1 MIFAHSNSCSF
12 IVFALSTHF
21 DSSCCEL
28 EHHRSTGP
36 FKTGGREKEQI
47 DTQWQLLVVKL
58 HHLKR
63 HSMSNLE
70 GKSHS
75 FFTLDAESLWRKHH
89 SLKSTEFRL
98 KVEKRSRRKSMETL
112 LDELGWMTMEDNS
125 SSANTSSS
133 ERGYT
138 SVEPAMSNYTIRVDT
153 PSDEERHTSR
163 PVTSEESDYDSDG
176 SAQIESRSSTSLSI
190 NVDPSAHTVA
200 WASQSVHHR
209 ALVPLE
215 GNLRRKTRETAV
227 PVSLNNRRGIDSQ
240 TCLANIRA
248 GGGGGGVQG
257 VQKNP
262 PFLGNLGI
270 FGREV
275 PLFRVCSLADKH
287 NPLSKNTNK

>member
-1 MIFAHSNSCSF
+1 
-12 IVFALSTHF
+12 
-21 DSSCCEL
+21 
-28 EHHRSTGP
+28 
-36 FKTGGREKEQI
+36 
-47 DTQWQLLVVKL
+47 
-58 HHLKR
+58 
-63 HSMSNLE
+63 MSNLE
-70 GKSHS
+70 GKLHS
-75 FFTLDAESLWRKHH
+75 FFTLDVESLWREHH

-98 KVEKRSRRKSMETL
+98 KVEKRSRRKSTDTL
-112 LDELGWMTMEDNS
+112 LDKLGWMTMEDNS

-133 ERGYT
+133 EHGYT
-138 SVEPAMSNYTIRVDT
+138 SVEPATSNYTIQADT

-176 SAQIESRSSTSLSI
+176 SAQIESRSAQIESRSAQIESRSAQIESRSAQIESRSAQIESRSAQIESRSAQIESRSAQIESRSSTSLSI

-240 TCLANIRA
+240 TCLANIRPVDR
-248 GGGGGGVQG
+248 GGGGGGQG
-257 VQKNP
+257 VQKHP
-262 PFLGNLGI
+262 PFLGNLEI

-275 PLFRVCSLADKH
+275 PLFCVCNLADKH
-287 NPLSKNTNK
+287 NPLSKKH